1 LRLENN
7 TEEDKNEV
15 IVYQFYQEAYT
26 NELLPIITQKI
37 NNFTFE
43 DKSYKYEDYNEYSII
58 EFKRDISSKRN
69 IRAIIANTYNRK
81 PYKPKKFDIIKTIFE
96 HNQQKYTKYYNIDYK
111 NFKID
116 TVGTPELVYLHVK
129 LYMPNIESFV
139 ITNGFTNDFSP
150 LLRKIFENQHSEL
163 LYLFRNETRI
173 DVQKNKNL
181 DIDIPF
187 ENSIDRY
194 QNVKVLIKR
203 IEKQSLILKEKKSN
217 KDEIKKAK
225 DLFVQSLYDVI
236 EKTFEYIS
244 KDLMETK
251 DLKNR
256 KLLIEL
262 AKNIGFNV
270 DEKEILPIFKVHNK
284 NNLQKYFSKS
294 LFYKKD
300 ELYEV
305 ARKYPNALFIL
316 KTLFNFRNGLKH
328 SQKEEILKKIEIDKL
343 FKYKDIIYDIISLIL
358 KVKQKNDKENGLMV
372 EESDSYFNNAYLDLE
387 NELSID
393 TIKQLPQE
401 VKDNLIH
408 INFILGG
415 MDFKKNQ
422 FSIVKD
428 TLNNLYSS

>member
-1 LRLENN
+1 
-7 TEEDKNEV
+7 
-15 IVYQFYQEAYT
+15 
-26 NELLPIITQKI
+26 
-37 NNFTFE
+37 
-43 DKSYKYEDYNEYSII
+43 
-58 EFKRDISSKRN
+58 
-69 IRAIIANTYNRK
+69 
-81 PYKPKKFDIIKTIFE
+81 
-96 HNQQKYTKYYNIDYK
+96 
-111 NFKID
+111 
-116 TVGTPELVYLHVK
+116 
-129 LYMPNIESFV
+129 MPNIESFV

-428 TLNNLYSS
+428 TLNNLYSSLESILKLKMENIPENVSLNYIYNQIESKDKLSKDDLELISKVIELRGHGNPTLKDTTKITDDGLKQLKIGCFKFIKKII